1 MKFVPSMIH
10 EPHMLPHP
18 DRGNYCI
25 VTGQK
30 IAQYGTMTWQNGWG
44 QGVGQWAKRDD
55 KKKNITAPQ

>member
-1 MKFVPSMIH
+1 
-10 EPHMLPHP
+10 MLPHP